1 MQEEFQYMNPD
12 EVKFEKE
19 DDIEFLVIH
28 PKIIDDLDYND
39 PGYLTAI
46 LNRVPFDS
54 VKVKQSEFLVK
65 VGEYLENDKYA
76 SEDTQIKKEIIH
88 DEPNFLYEIIYLDI
102 DDEKKLSGEIFNG
115 LATLLNVKENH
126 LFGNVI
132 LLKSHIPIDNLDSM
146 SITSVDK
153 KDIYNILDSRVN
165 TKVVVYE
172 DGEFREEVMNG
183 EIDVYSKK
191 IFDENFYLSE
201 ELPFLLHNLNI
212 HYTHD
217 EYGQEIMPSIV
228 KGKIDIAV
236 FFTMLSEDRRGNLT
250 LDELKKILHLSNK
263 LENYSV
269 SDEQLKEE
277 KDSMNRNIIKN
288 KYRILEKLFLSNK

>member
-1 MQEEFQYMNPD
+1 MEEEFQYMNPN
-12 EVKFEKE
+12 EVKFEKD

-46 LNRVPFDS
+46 LNRVPFDN

-65 VGEYLENDKYA
+65 VGEYLENEKYA

-132 LLKSHIPIDNLDSM
+132 LLKSYIPIDNLDSM

-172 DGEFREEVMNG
+172 DGEFREEIMNG

-217 EYGQEIMPSIV
+217 DYGQEIMPNIV

-250 LDELKKILHLSNK
+250 LDELKKMLHLSNK

>member
-1 MQEEFQYMNPD
+1 MEEEFQYMNPN
-12 EVKFEKE
+12 EVKFEK
-19 DDIEFLVIH
+19 DNDIEFLVIH

-46 LNRVPFDS
+46 LNRVPFDN

-65 VGEYLENDKYA
+65 VGEYLENEKYA

-172 DGEFREEVMNG
+172 DGEFREEIMNG

-217 EYGQEIMPSIV
+217 DYGQEIMPNIV
-228 KGKIDIAV
+228 KGKIDTAV

-250 LDELKKILHLSNK
+250 LDELKKMLHLSNK